1 MMRIDSDV
9 ATFLR
14 SGTTCIVSCSSDTGV
29 PDLGM
34 ALACWPGEDDSLEI
48 ALDALEAASLL
59 ERLRQDNV
67 RVAVVACRPT
77 DLVTMQFKGGG
88 VSFPPV
94 DAQMLAAM
102 GAALAA
108 IKSAFGRIGLPP
120 AYVDTLLQ
128 PAAERVTRLRLRVD
142 EVFNQTPGPNAGQRR
157 VAP

>member
-1 MMRIDSDV
+1 MARIDSDV

-14 SGTTCIVSCSSDTGV
+14 SGTTCIVACSSDTGV
-29 PDLGM
+29 PDAGM
-34 ALACWPGEDDSLEI
+34 ALACWPGGDDALEI
-48 ALDALEAASLL
+48 ALDAAEAASLL

-77 DLVTMQFKGGG
+77 DLVTLQFKGSG

-94 DAQMLAAM
+94 DAEMLAAL
-102 GAALAA
+102 GTALAA
-108 IKSAFGRIGLPP
+108 TKAAFGRIGLPG

-128 PAAERVTRLRLRVD
+128 PCAERLVRLRLCVD

>member
-1 MMRIDSDV
+1 MVRIDSDV

-29 PDLGM
+29 PDVGM
-34 ALACWPGEDDSLEI
+34 ALACWPAGDDSLEI
-48 ALDALEAASLL
+48 ALDAAEAASLL
-59 ERLRQDNV
+59 ERLRQDKV

-77 DLVTMQFKGGG
+77 DLVTLQFKGGG

-94 DAQMLAAM
+94 DAEMLAALDT
-102 GAALAA
+102 ALAA
-108 IKSAFGRIGLPP
+108 AKSAFGRIGLPG

-128 PAAERVTRLRLRVD
+128 PAVDRLVRLRLHVD

-157 VAP
+157 GAP